1 MKIAAVGDPAFISV
15 FELLGAEGFEV
26 SEEVELSMV
35 LREVLSRG
43 YALVVLPEK
52 YVEATKILREQLA
65 REGRVTPLFAF
76 LPTEPASRG
85 ARVEE
90 LRKLIS
96 LAIGAEL
103 KL

>member
-15 FELLGAEGFEV
+15 FELLGAEGFEA
-26 SEEVELSMV
+26 SSDDLLSV
-35 LREVLSRG
+35 LKKVAEG
-43 YALVVLPEK
+43 DYALVVLPEK
-52 YVEATKILREQLA
+52 YVEATRVLREQLA

-90 LRKLIS
+90 LKRLIS

-103 KL
+103 RL

>member
-15 FELLGAEGFEV
+15 FELLGAEGFEA
-26 SEEVELSMV
+26 SNDDLLSV
-35 LREVLSRG
+35 LRKIVEED

-52 YVEATKILREQLA
+52 YVEATRILREQLA

>member
-26 SEEVELSMV
+26 SEEGELPRV
-35 LREVLSRG
+35 LREVVAG
-43 YALVVLPEK
+43 DYALVVLPEK
-52 YVEATKILREQLA
+52 YVEATRDFREKLA

-76 LPTEPASRG
+76 LPTEPSSRG

-90 LRKLIS
+90 LKRFIS